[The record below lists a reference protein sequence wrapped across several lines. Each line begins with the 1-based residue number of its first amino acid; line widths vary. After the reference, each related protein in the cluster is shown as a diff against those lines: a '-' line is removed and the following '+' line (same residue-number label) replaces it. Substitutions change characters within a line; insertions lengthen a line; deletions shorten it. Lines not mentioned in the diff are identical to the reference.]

1 MQSFLKYRSS
11 TLSNIGLA
19 NLFVVYIIWSST
31 YLAIRVGM
39 AEGSG
44 LSPLA
49 MGTIRLL
56 LAGMILLGYA
66 AVRGHRVRIT
76 AHELFFLIISSL
88 FLWVLCNG
96 FVMWAEQRAGS
107 GFAALIVSTSPIMVA
122 FLDSLLLRRTP
133 SRLLLGSLLFSFCGL
148 GLLMAPSLLQGNST
162 DFVAGI
168 ALLLCSLSW
177 SIGTVYQ
184 SHNPI
189 DLPVAVISGYQ
200 HLIGGGIFGLLM
212 LGFQEPLPHP
222 TAQAWMALIY
232 LVLFGSVVA
241 FTAFITALKLLPI
254 NIAMTYAYVNPVL
267 ALFLGWWL
275 LDESITGWT
284 LVGTVMVILG
294 IVGVF
299 KDRSHI
305 PQQQEE
311 LSVTG

>member
-1 MQSFLKYRSS
+1 MSHV
-11 TLSNIGLA
+11 GLA
-19 NLFVVYIIWSST
+19 NLFIVYIVWSST
-31 YLAIRVGM
+31 YLAIRVGL

-56 LAGMILLGYA
+56 LAGIILLGYA
-66 AVRGHRVRIT
+66 AVRRYRIRIT
-76 AHELFFLIISSL
+76 GQEIGFLTISSI
-88 FLWVLCNG
+88 FMWVLNFG

-107 GFAALIVSTSPIMVA
+107 GFAALVVSTSPIMVA
-122 FLDSLLLRRTP
+122 FLDSVLLRRSP

-148 GLLMAPSLLQGNST
+148 GILMTPSLLKGDST

-168 ALLLCSLSW
+168 ALLLCALSW

-184 SHNPI
+184 SHKPI
-189 DLPVAVISGYQ
+189 ELPVTVISGYQ
-200 HLIGGGIFGLLM
+200 HLIGGSIFGLLM
-212 LGFQEPLPHP
+212 FVFQEPLPHP
-222 TAQAWMALIY
+222 TVHAWFAVGYLII
-232 LVLFGSVVA
+232 FGSVLA

-275 LDESITGWT
+275 LDEPVTVWT
-284 LVGTVMVILG
+284 LVGAAMVILG

-299 KDRSHI
+299 KDRAHMS
-305 PQQQEE
+305 PLEAEE
-311 LSVTG
+311 AG